1 MSFSPGPARRRRAL
15 AHACVRCHTPWALQA
30 VRDPGGV
37 YHVVCRFC
45 SHRQTG
51 GARVA
56 VPVPPRQH
64 QVLFYDVP
72 HDLVEHLAS
81 YVEQGL
87 GAGEACV
94 VIATSEHRAAL
105 RELVGDDVLTAAARR
120 GAFVELD
127 AADTLRLFLL
137 DGRPDPVLFDAT
149 VGAFVRD
156 QAVRGRVRV
165 YGDLVALL
173 WGAGARGGALTLEV
187 LWNELRASVGF
198 SLLCAYPR
206 AEVDASG
213 RATVCGSHSAL
224 VA

>member
-1 MSFSPGPARRRRAL
+1 MSPSPTPARRRRAL

-30 VRDPGGV
+30 VRDADGV
-37 YHVVCRFC
+37 YSVVCRFC
-45 SHRQTG
+45 SHRQAG

-56 VPVPPRQH
+56 APVPPRDH
-64 QVLFYDVP
+64 QVMFYDVP
-72 HDLVEHLAS
+72 HDLVEHLAG

-87 GAGEACV
+87 RSGESSV
-94 VIATSEHRAAL
+94 VIATAEHRAAL
-105 RELVGDDVLTAAARR
+105 REHVGDDVLTAAARR

-137 DGRPDPVLFDAT
+137 DGRPDPVLFDGT

-156 QAVRGRVRV
+156 QAVRGPVRV
-165 YGDLVALL
+165 YADLVGLL
-173 WGAGARGGALTLEV
+173 WGAGARGGALALEV

-206 AEVDASG
+206 VDMDPSG
-213 RATVCGSHSAL
+213 RATVCGTHSAL